1 MGTADGVVWKCTN
14 NMRFVE
20 RDVIVSHAQRI
31 VKTVKV
37 LQQYWEPLGA
47 RVVKVNEDGSQLYS
61 YEGEWRDVPL
71 EKEETK

>member
-1 MGTADGVVWKCTN
+1 MGTADDVVWECTN
-14 NMRFVE
+14 KLRFVE
-20 RDVIVSHAQRI
+20 KYVPINETTAQRI
-31 VKTVKV
+31 KV

-61 YEGEWRDVPL
+61 CEGEWRDVPL